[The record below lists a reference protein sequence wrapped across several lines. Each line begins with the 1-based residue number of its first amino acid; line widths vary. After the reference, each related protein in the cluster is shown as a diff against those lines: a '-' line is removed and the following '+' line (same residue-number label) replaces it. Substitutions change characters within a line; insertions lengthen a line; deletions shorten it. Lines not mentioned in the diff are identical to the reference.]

1 MEFSGDPEDGS
12 GRGVGTLTNS
22 LRDVRLGD
30 LLLAQAPVEV
40 RGDPDGP
47 EGTALREDV
56 LGVEHGAG
64 RRLLGSHQPR
74 LAEI

>member
-1 MEFSGDPEDGS
+1 MAFSGIPGDGS

-40 RGDPDGP
+40 RGNPDGP

-56 LGVEHGAG
+56 LRVEHGAG
-64 RRLLGSHQPR
+64 RRLLGSDQPN